1 MKMKRNFWLA
11 CALLLIISLLVQPLA
26 WGFRNLKE
34 GEKSPDFN
42 LKGLDGKTH
51 SLSQYKGKVVI
62 VLYWRTGQ
70 ERSLNALKALKSLHE
85 TFSDQPV
92 QIIAITKDTG
102 NRSTMKDLKKSLEL
116 PFPLLLDSKEEVYSR
131 FGVFVFPSTA
141 LIDRKGMYRFHY
153 GSFREGYAK
162 AITGQTKV
170 MLGLI
175 SENELRAEE
184 GEAAPLVTEE
194 QKRARNH
201 INLAKTLK
209 KRGMDEKAVEEIEKA
224 VALDP
229 SNPEGQILLGFFLLD
244 QGELDQAIEHLST
257 GMELDPKSTDAKIG
271 LGRAYRM
278 KGQTDKALGI
288 LDTELNLFPDSA
300 AIHLELG
307 EAYESLGRTK
317 EACEHYK
324 ASAHYA
330 LDKQERY

>member
-1 MKMKRNFWLA
+1 MNRNFWLV
-11 CALLLIISLLVQPLA
+11 CTLLVIISLLVQPLA

-42 LKGLDGKTH
+42 LKDLDGKTH
-51 SLSQYKGKVVI
+51 SLSQYKRKVVI
-62 VLYWRTGQ
+62 VLYWRKGQ
-70 ERSLNALKALKSLHE
+70 ERSLNALKALNSLQD
-85 TFSDQPV
+85 TLSDQPV
-92 QIIAITKDTG
+92 QILAITKDTD
-102 NRSTMKDLKKSLEL
+102 RSTIKDLRKSLGL
-116 PFPLLLDSKEEVYSR
+116 TFPILLDSKEEVYSQ

-153 GSFREGYAK
+153 GGFREDYEKEIA
-162 AITGQTKV
+162 GQARV
-170 MLGLI
+170 ILGLI
-175 SENELRAEE
+175 SENELRVEAG
-184 GEAAPLVTEE
+184 GEAPLATEE

-201 INLAKTLK
+201 INLGRTLR
-209 KRGMDEKAVEEIEKA
+209 KRGMDEKAVEEIQKA

-229 SNPEGQILLGFFLLD
+229 SNPEGHILLGFFLLD

-278 KGQTDKALGI
+278 KGQTDKALDI
-288 LDTELNLFPDSA
+288 LGTELNLFPDSA

-330 LDKQERY
+330 LDKQARY

>member
-1 MKMKRNFWLA
+1 MKRNVWLA
-11 CALLLIISLLVQPLA
+11 LALPLIIVLLAQSPV

-34 GEKSPDFN
+34 GEKPPDFK
-42 LKGLDGKTH
+42 LKDLDGKTH

-62 VLYWRTGQ
+62 VVYWRPGQ
-70 ERSLNALKALKSLHE
+70 ERSLNALKALKALQE

-92 QIIAITKDTG
+92 QVLAITKDTDK
-102 NRSTMKDLKKSLEL
+102 RSTIKDLRKSLEL
-116 PFPLLLDSKEEVYSR
+116 PFPLLFDSKDEVYSQ

-141 LIDRKGMYRFHY
+141 LIDRKGIYRVHY
-153 GSFREGYAK
+153 GSFREDYSKEIG
-162 AITGQTKV
+162 GQARV
-170 MLGLI
+170 LLGLI

-184 GEAAPLVTEE
+184 VAAAPLVTEE

-229 SNPEGQILLGFFLLD
+229 SNPEGHIVLGFFLLD
-244 QGELDQAIEHLST
+244 QGELDRAVEHLST

-278 KGQTDKALGI
+278 KGQTDKALAI

>member
-1 MKMKRNFWLA
+1 MKRNVWLA
-11 CALLLIISLLVQPLA
+11 FACLLTMALLAQSPA
-26 WGFRNLKE
+26 WGFRNLNE
-34 GEKSPDFN
+34 GEKPPDFK
-42 LKGLDGKTH
+42 LKDLDGKTH

-62 VLYWRTGQ
+62 VVYWRPGQ
-70 ERSLNALKALKSLHE
+70 ERSLNELKALKSLHE

-92 QIIAITKDTG
+92 QVLAITKDTD
-102 NRSTMKDLKKSLEL
+102 RSAIKDLRTSLEL
-116 PFPLLLDSKEEVYSR
+116 TFPLLLDSNEEVYSQ

-141 LIDRKGMYRFHY
+141 LIDRKGIYRVHF
-153 GSFREGYAK
+153 GSFREDDSK
-162 AITGQTKV
+162 EIEGQV
-170 MLGLI
+170 RVLLGLI
-175 SENELRAEE
+175 SEKELRAEE
-184 GEAAPLVTEE
+184 GKEAPLVTEE

-224 VALDP
+224 VTLDP
-229 SNPEGQILLGFFLLD
+229 SNPEGHILLGFFMLD
-244 QGELDQAIEHLST
+244 QGELDRAIEHLST
-257 GMELDPKSTDAKIG
+257 SMELDPKSTDAKIG

-307 EAYESLGRTK
+307 EVYESLGKTK

-324 ASAHYA
+324 SSAHYA

>member
-1 MKMKRNFWLA
+1 MKRNVWLA
-11 CALLLIISLLVQPLA
+11 FALLLTIALLVQSPV

-34 GEKSPDFN
+34 GEKSPDFK
-42 LKGLDGKTH
+42 LKDLDGKTY

-62 VLYWRTGQ
+62 VVYWRPGQ
-70 ERSLNALKALKSLHE
+70 ERSLNELKALKSLHE

-92 QIIAITKDTG
+92 QVLAITKDTDK
-102 NRSTMKDLKKSLEL
+102 RSTIKDLQQSLEL
-116 PFPLLLDSKEEVYSR
+116 PFPLLLDSNEEVYSQ

-141 LIDRKGMYRFHY
+141 LIDRKGIYRVHY
-153 GSFREGYAK
+153 GSFRKDDSK
-162 AITGQTKV
+162 AIAGQV
-170 MLGLI
+170 RVLLGLI

-184 GEAAPLVTEE
+184 EAEAPLVTEE

-229 SNPEGQILLGFFLLD
+229 SDPEGHILLGFFLLD
-244 QGELDQAIEHLST
+244 QGELDRAIEHLST

-288 LDTELNLFPDSA
+288 LNAELNLFPDSA

-307 EAYESLGRTK
+307 EVYESLGSTK